1 MPDLLEKTGKIIF
14 LRAHDLGTGYG
25 PPNDFLDVEAVFI
38 LNSLGE
44 GAYGFQ
50 LRNDDNLPARQ
61 AMFSLL
67 GEAFAH
73 NFTVIADYL
82 IEPGRIN
89 GTAIRVALDF
99 ATQSGPLLVIDG
111 EVNSRSYHPDNSP
124 VGLYRYGGSKK
135 YRVAVGSRDRN
146 LVVFAISE
154 SEVSFGEFARLFR
167 DKLRCKN
174 ALFLDGGSATSF
186 YSPVLGRN
194 GNFLPLGPIIGVYG
208 AD

>member
-14 LRAHDLGTGYG
+14 LRANDLGTGYG

-44 GAYGFQ
+44 GGYGFQ

-89 GTAIRVALDF
+89 GTAIRVALIRD
-99 ATQSGPLLVIDG
+99 ATSVAPGVLAATGLKEFPLVLPRAVD
-111 EVNSRSYHPDNSP
+111 DT
-124 VGLYRYGGSKK
+124 SKK
-135 YRVAVGSRDRN
+135 PRR
-146 LVVFAISE
+146 
-154 SEVSFGEFARLFR
+154 
-167 DKLRCKN
+167 
-174 ALFLDGGSATSF
+174 
-186 YSPVLGRN
+186 
-194 GNFLPLGPIIGVYG
+194 
-208 AD
+208 